1 VAGDRRRRYKA
12 LSHETVTSRK
22 SSQACGVEIRMR
34 CRRFAPAPL
43 VASLLVAS
51 IVAARA
57 GEPRAL
63 LELFTSQGCSSCPA
77 ADKLLGDLAGDP
89 TLVVLSD
96 PIDYWD
102 YLGWKDTLASPAHS
116 ARQRAY
122 ARVRG
127 DREVYTPQI
136 VVNGAM
142 HVLGSDQAAIERTIA
157 QTDQKSGVMSL
168 PVLLSMGGNG
178 LNIKIDSAENE
189 HAGGEVWLCPLEKA
203 VAVAIGRGE
212 NRGRTVTY
220 HNVVRNWLKL
230 GDWNGMATAF
240 DVPMSQIKADGVDA
254 AAVMVQEG
262 THDKPG
268 IVLGAAYTP
277 LQ

>member
-1 VAGDRRRRYKA
+1 MLR
-12 LSHETVTSRK
+12 
-22 SSQACGVEIRMR
+22 
-34 CRRFAPAPL
+34 RRFAPAPL
-43 VASLLVAS
+43 IAGLLIASFAV
-51 IVAARA
+51 ARA
-57 GEPRAL
+57 AEPRAL

-77 ADKLLGDLAGDP
+77 ADKLLGELANDP

-122 ARVRG
+122 AHMRG
-127 DREVYTPQI
+127 DRDVYTPQI
-136 VVNGAM
+136 VVNGALDA
-142 HVLGSDQAAIERTIA
+142 LGSDQAAIEKTIA
-157 QTDQKSGVMSL
+157 QTDQKSDVMAL
-168 PVLLSMGGNG
+168 PVLLSLGGGG
-178 LNIKIDSAENE
+178 LTVKVDMAANE
-189 HAGGEVWLCPLEKA
+189 HASGEVWLCPLARA

-230 GDWNGMATAF
+230 GDWTGTAAAWT
-240 DVPMSQIKADGVDA
+240 VPAAQIGTDGVDA
-254 AAVMVQEG
+254 AAVVVQEG

-268 IVLGAAYTP
+268 IILGAAYTP

>member
-1 VAGDRRRRYKA
+1 MRRRCLA
-12 LSHETVTSRK
+12 SAPFIAGLLLSTV
-22 SSQACGVEIRMR
+22 A
-34 CRRFAPAPL
+34 
-43 VASLLVAS
+43 VAH
-51 IVAARA
+51 A

-77 ADKLLGDLAGDP
+77 ADKLFGDLANDP
-89 TLVVLSD
+89 TLVTMSD

-122 ARVRG
+122 AHMRG

-142 HVLGSDQAAIERTIA
+142 HALGSDQAAIEHTIV

-168 PVLLSMGGNG
+168 PMRLSMGGAG
-178 LNIKIDSAENE
+178 LNVKVDSAENE
-189 HAGGEVWLCPLEKA
+189 HNAGEVWLCPLTRA
-203 VAVAIGRGE
+203 VAIAIGRGE

-220 HNVVRNWLKL
+220 HNVVRGWIKL
-230 GDWNGMATAF
+230 GDWTGLETAWT
-240 DVPMSQIKADGVDA
+240 VPISQFGSDGVDA

-268 IVLGAAYTP
+268 IVLGAAYSP

>member
-1 VAGDRRRRYKA
+1 MRRRCLA
-12 LSHETVTSRK
+12 SAPFIAGFLLSTV
-22 SSQACGVEIRMR
+22 A
-34 CRRFAPAPL
+34 
-43 VASLLVAS
+43 VAH
-51 IVAARA
+51 A

-77 ADKLLGDLAGDP
+77 ADKLLGDLANDP
-89 TLVVLSD
+89 TLVTMSD

-122 ARVRG
+122 SRVRG
-127 DREVYTPQI
+127 DRDVYTPQI

-142 HVLGSDQAAIERTIA
+142 PALGSDQAAIEHTIA

-168 PVLLSMGGNG
+168 PVLLSMGGAG
-178 LNIKIDSAENE
+178 LNVKVGSAANE
-189 HAGGEVWLCPLEKA
+189 HSSGEVWLCPLA
-203 VAVAIGRGE
+203 RTVAVAIGRGE
-212 NRGRTVTY
+212 NHGRTVTY
-220 HNVVRNWLKL
+220 HNVVRNWIKL
-230 GDWNGMATAF
+230 GDWTGPETAWTVPASQFAT
-240 DVPMSQIKADGVDA
+240 DGVDA

-277 LQ
+277 LR

>member
-1 VAGDRRRRYKA
+1 MRRRCLA
-12 LSHETVTSRK
+12 SAPFIAGFLLSTV
-22 SSQACGVEIRMR
+22 A
-34 CRRFAPAPL
+34 
-43 VASLLVAS
+43 VAH
-51 IVAARA
+51 A

-77 ADKLLGDLAGDP
+77 ADKLLGDLANDP
-89 TLVVLSD
+89 TLVTMSD

-127 DREVYTPQI
+127 DRDVYTPQI
-136 VVNGAM
+136 VVNGATPA
-142 HVLGSDQAAIERTIA
+142 LGSDQAAIEHTIA

-168 PVLLSMGGNG
+168 PVLLSMGGAG
-178 LNIKIDSAENE
+178 LNVKVESAENE
-189 HAGGEVWLCPLEKA
+189 HSSGEVWLCPLA
-203 VAVAIGRGE
+203 RTVAVAIGRGE
-212 NRGRTVTY
+212 NHGRTVTY
-220 HNVVRNWLKL
+220 HNVVRNWIKL
-230 GDWNGMATAF
+230 GDWTGAETTWTIPASQFAT
-240 DVPMSQIKADGVDA
+240 DGVDA